1 MLEQKITIKRFAKLI
16 GYSETH
22 VHRLI
27 KEGKITPRISAIGKK
42 YFYFSDVDAFLNDKQ
57 SSLFNKGEK

>member
-1 MLEQKITIKRFAKLI
+1 MVEQKITIKRFAKLI

-27 KEGKITPRISAIGKK
+27 KEGKITPRVSAIGKK
-42 YFYFSDVDAFLNDKQ
+42 YFYFSDFLNDKK